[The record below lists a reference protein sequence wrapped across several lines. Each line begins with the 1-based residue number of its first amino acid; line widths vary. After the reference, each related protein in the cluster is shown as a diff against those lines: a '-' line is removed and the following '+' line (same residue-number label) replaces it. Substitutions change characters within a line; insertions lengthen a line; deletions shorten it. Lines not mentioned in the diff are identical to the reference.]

1 MSLRNVET
9 NTIYNTVSSPD
20 DNSSNTGCEKPKTY
34 QWTEPHAICHVS
46 HSERN
51 RPSSLRR
58 PNSAA
63 SIKSSNYSCV
73 IGLWYRSSVTSCG
86 NVISVYHSGAA
97 AALVSNPILLQL
109 GVITGKKRRRRDSDA
124 DVSSVSNLSE
134 QQAEAVQ
141 QKLNEIALLERFMAQ
156 VNSLMNT
163 SFQEFLHTRAVPK
176 VMSNNFL

>member
-9 NTIYNTVSSPD
+9 NTIYNTESSPD

-73 IGLWYRSSVTSCG
+73 IGLWYRSSVTRHVVMSLAFIIQGPQLLWCRTPSSCSSASSQARRG
-86 NVISVYHSGAA
+86 GVATVTLTSHLSPTW
-97 AALVSNPILLQL
+97 VSNRLKLSNRSWTKSL
-109 GVITGKKRRRRDSDA
+109 CWSDSWH
-124 DVSSVSNLSE
+124 
-134 QQAEAVQ
+134 
-141 QKLNEIALLERFMAQ
+141 R
-156 VNSLMNT
+156 
-163 SFQEFLHTRAVPK
+163 
-176 VMSNNFL
+176 